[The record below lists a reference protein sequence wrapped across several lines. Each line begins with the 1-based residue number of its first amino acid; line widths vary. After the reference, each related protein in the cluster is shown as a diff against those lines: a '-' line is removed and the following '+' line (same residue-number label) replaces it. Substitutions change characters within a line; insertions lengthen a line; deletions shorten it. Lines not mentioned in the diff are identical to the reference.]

1 MAKKEKKVLETKKEV
16 KKTTSKAKISK
27 AKKETKKITP
37 VEDTKKVIDTKSP
50 VSKKIEEK
58 KVQTKEFYAKHFK
71 KNSTVLILSIV
82 IGWLI
87 LLVIHMCFIIGS
99 KNDNIDQMKTSTDT
113 LEHSIT
119 KVQQEYKDVML
130 ELEREKEAGQ
140 INIDKLEKINSI
152 INK

>member
-1 MAKKEKKVLETKKEV
+1 
-16 KKTTSKAKISK
+16 
-27 AKKETKKITP
+27 
-37 VEDTKKVIDTKSP
+37 
-50 VSKKIEEK
+50 
-58 KVQTKEFYAKHFK
+58 
-71 KNSTVLILSIV
+71 
-82 IGWLI
+82 
-87 LLVIHMCFIIGS
+87 MCFIIGS